1 MEESFWS
8 TKSEKLE
15 LDGSLAWRRLKRH
28 GQSKKKASR
37 GEELARSY
45 LKIEMLWVIQKPC
58 LAYTCIESRS

>member
-37 GEELARSY
+37 GEKR
-45 LKIEMLWVIQKPC
+45 
-58 LAYTCIESRS
+58 